1 MAKIPWL
8 NAKDLKKKNIDKSSC
23 AFLNSLKNISQSTAS
38 IGKSPNPFRRGK
50 THLPLMPTFYMS
62 MICQLV
68 VVVDFV
74 YFYELA
80 CLKLNAQILEQLQV
94 YL

>member
-1 MAKIPWL
+1 
-8 NAKDLKKKNIDKSSC
+8 
-23 AFLNSLKNISQSTAS
+23 
-38 IGKSPNPFRRGK
+38 
-50 THLPLMPTFYMS
+50 MPTFYMS